1 LAKDVSSQIG
11 KIEPTR
17 DWFPISLISTFS
29 AFADL
34 SHGPDAQWGTVSC
47 GCHPNCGVGTGVLI
61 NKETKEWAP
70 VPSFLS
76 VPQLVE
82 DIKKVT
88 DAARGKTFSNLTFAL
103 AMLKNYNPYRAPGN
117 FRLIDL
123 LRKMDKSWGL
133 TPNQRKKYGTAGPE
147 RTYEDA
153 IKRRNTDP
161 WNFLM
166 IAGMWFQDLF
176 NYDFRRT
183 EMCIIPYATQQ
194 GEISFCAYNT
204 GIGWRKIIENMY
216 KNATVAQW
224 YKEHG
229 KHDIYAKGRAVNLDT
244 YEHSLVIDAEDA
256 ARVRSVD
263 HDVPITA
270 AEENR
275 ARHRAEFL
283 KEEARVRKIYE
294 ELVLKQSQ
302 PEVVQIGSLTDIKR
316 ATPSTAPVNLS
327 NANGNGNGS
336 AKPQVAEH
344 VAGD

>member
-1 LAKDVSSQIG
+1 
-11 KIEPTR
+11 
-17 DWFPISLISTFS
+17 
-29 AFADL
+29 
-34 SHGPDAQWGTVSC
+34 
-47 GCHPNCGVGTGVLI
+47 
-61 NKETKEWAP
+61 
-70 VPSFLS
+70 
-76 VPQLVE
+76 
-82 DIKKVT
+82 
-88 DAARGKTFSNLTFAL
+88 LTFAL
-103 AMLKNYNPYRAPGN
+103 AMLKNYNPYKAPGT

-133 TPNQRKKYGTAGPE
+133 TPNQRQKYGTAGPD

-153 IKRRNTDP
+153 IKRRKTDP

-244 YEHSLVIDAEDA
+244 YEHSLVIDAQDA

-275 ARHRAEFL
+275 ARRRAEFL

-294 ELVLKQSQ
+294 ELVLKQAQ

-316 ATPSTAPVNLS
+316 ATPSTAPVTIS
-327 NANGNGNGS
+327 NANKIGNGNGNGA

>member
-1 LAKDVSSQIG
+1 
-11 KIEPTR
+11 
-17 DWFPISLISTFS
+17 
-29 AFADL
+29 
-34 SHGPDAQWGTVSC
+34 
-47 GCHPNCGVGTGVLI
+47 VGTGVLI

-70 VPSFLS
+70 VPSFLM

-88 DAARGKTFSNLTFAL
+88 DAARSKNFSNLTFAL
-103 AMLKNYNPYRAPGN
+103 AMLKNYRPYKAPST

-133 TPNQRKKYGTAGPE
+133 TPKQREKYGTAGPE

-153 IKRRNTDP
+153 IKRRKTDQ

-229 KHDIYAKGRAVNLDT
+229 KHEIYAKGKAVNLNT

-275 ARHRAEFL
+275 ARRRAEFL

-294 ELVLKQSQ
+294 ELVLKQAQ

-316 ATPSTAPVNLS
+316 ATPSTAPVTIS
-327 NANGNGNGS
+327 NANKIGNGNGNG
-336 AKPQVAEH
+336 ATKPEVAEQ